1 MKNNL
6 KKKELDNDYI
16 SLIEVIY
23 KLWNERFIIYK
34 NTIIFFIIG
43 LVYSVFQTKIYEA
56 SSTFYPHYE
65 KIDGN
70 PSISSLAG
78 LAGINLSNSELSSDV
93 PTSLYPNLINS
104 APFKNKIL
112 DQGIIFNNKKI
123 TYREYLLTKKTFF
136 SFNILSFISGFF
148 NKESVNSNLKDNNYI
163 MLNYEDYSLHKDLND
178 IIGIE
183 VNEKDGYIKLTVKD
197 EIASISAEIAKTAEE
212 TLQESIINFKLKN
225 IKSVY
230 SFTLD
235 QLESS
240 KKSFYILQDSL
251 ANFKDRNKNI
261 RSDLFLNKL
270 NRLETEYNIASSVYN
285 ELASTKEKVAI
296 DVQKNTP
303 IFTII
308 DPVTLPLEK
317 SYPIRSQIVLF
328 FTFFGFILI
337 CGWIIVKDVLIK
349 IRNEFIKIS

>member
-1 MKNNL
+1 MKKN
-6 KKKELDNDYI
+6 EIGDTYI
-16 SLIEVIY
+16 SLVDVLSKLWSERKIIRKFIFLFFLLGVIY
-23 KLWNERFIIYK
+23 SLLLTNIYK
-34 NTIIFFIIG
+34 
-43 LVYSVFQTKIYEA
+43 A

-65 KIDGN
+65 KVDGN
-70 PSISSLAG
+70 PTISNLAG
-78 LAGINLSNSELSSDV
+78 LAGINLSNNDLSSDV

-112 DQGIIFNNKKI
+112 NQEVIFKNKKI
-123 TYREYLLTKKTFF
+123 TYRQYLLTKKTFF

-148 NKESVNSNLKDNNYI
+148 NKNSINSNLKDNNYI

-197 EIASISAEIAKTAEE
+197 EIASISAEIAKSAEE

-285 ELASTKEKVAI
+285 ELASSKEKVAI

-317 SYPIRSQIVLF
+317 SYPVRSQIVLF
-328 FTFFGFILI
+328 FTFSGFILI
-337 CGWIIVKDVLIK
+337 SGWVLIKDVLIK
-349 IRNEFIKIS
+349 IRNGFKKIS

>member
-1 MKNNL
+1 MKKNQFS
-6 KKKELDNDYI
+6 DNYI
-16 SLIEVIY
+16 SLIDVLS
-23 KLWNERFIIYK
+23 KLWNERKIIKKFVFLFLLIGIIYSLTLT
-34 NTIIFFIIG
+34 N
-43 LVYSVFQTKIYEA
+43 IYEA

-65 KIDGN
+65 KVDGN
-70 PSISSLAG
+70 PTISNLAG
-78 LAGINLSNSELSSDV
+78 LAGINLSNNELSSDV

-112 DQGIIFNNKKI
+112 DQTITYNNKKI
-123 TYREYLLTKKTFF
+123 TFREYLLAKNYN
-136 SFNILSFISGFF
+136 FNFNVLSFISNIF
-148 NKESVNSNLKDNNYI
+148 NKNSSNENKLFESNYI
-163 MLNYEDYSLHKDLND
+163 KLNYEDYSLHKDLNY

-197 EIASISAEIAKTAEE
+197 EIPSISAEIAKTAEE

-240 KKSFYILQDSL
+240 KLSFYSLQDSL

-317 SYPIRSQIVLF
+317 SYPIRSKIVLI

-337 CGWIIVKDVLIK
+337 SGWVLTKDVLIK
-349 IRNEFIKIS
+349 IRNEFK